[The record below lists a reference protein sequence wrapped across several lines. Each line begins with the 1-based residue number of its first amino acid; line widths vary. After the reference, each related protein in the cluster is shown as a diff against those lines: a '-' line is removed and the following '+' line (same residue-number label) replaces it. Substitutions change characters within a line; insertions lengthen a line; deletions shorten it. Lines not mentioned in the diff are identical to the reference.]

1 MPGGASSR
9 SSTRICGVRPIEDAR
24 AGRRVVVRRR
34 VAWTSR
40 RGRIPAVAVRT
51 VGVTRPPRRRT
62 TDVAEEIAHH
72 VFCLGPSGRT
82 QTNVYLVRSGYSW
95 ALIDAGWP
103 KEASRIERAA
113 KSLFGAGSRP
123 AGILLTHDHPD
134 HEGSALRLAR
144 TWGCAVYLHPKEL
157 PIATRDFAAMAASAM
172 PLDRWVVLPLMRAM
186 GRGRREALFA
196 RSSLAEVAL
205 AFLPDAEV
213 PGLPGWA
220 CIPTPGH
227 TPGHV
232 SFFRPRDRVL
242 ITGDALV
249 TMKMNSLTG
258 LLMQRP
264 GISGPPLYTTWNR
277 RAARD
282 SVDRLA
288 RLEPAVLAGGHGKPM
303 TGTDTA
309 AVLSAFAG
317 LTVDG

>member
-1 MPGGASSR
+1 MDERPRQDPG
-9 SSTRICGVRPIEDAR
+9 C
-24 AGRRVVVRRR
+24 RR
-34 VAWTSR
+34 TDD
-40 RGRIPAVAVRT
+40 RT
-51 VGVTRPPRRRT
+51 VDVTRPPRPRT
-62 TDVAEEIAHH
+62 ADVAEEIAPD
-72 VFCLGPSGRT
+72 VFCLGPWGRT
-82 QTNVYLVRSGYSW
+82 QTNVYLVRSGSSW
-95 ALIDAGWP
+95 VLIDAGWP
-103 KEASRIERAA
+103 EDASRIERAA
-113 KSLFGAGSRP
+113 ESLFGVSSRP
-123 AGILLTHDHPD
+123 AAILLTHDHPD

-144 TWGCAVYLHPKEL
+144 TWGCAVYMHLKEL
-157 PIATRDFAAMAASAM
+157 PIATRDFAAMVASAM

-186 GRGRREALFA
+186 GRRRRAALFA
-196 RSSLAEVAL
+196 RSSLAEVART
-205 AFLPDAEV
+205 FLPDEEV

-264 GISGPPLYTTWNR
+264 GLSGPPWYTTWNR

-282 SVDRLA
+282 SVERLA

-303 TGTDTA
+303 TGADTA
-309 AVLSAFAG
+309 AVLAAFAR
-317 LTVDG
+317 LAIDG